1 MLPADMQRTLNP
13 LFLLLAG
20 CIPDLPADS
29 GVVSGDSDTDADT
42 DADTDTDSDTDTDTG
57 TPPPRVIV
65 GELELDDADAARF
78 GPAPGMQ
85 VGVTLAAGR
94 DVTGDGYE
102 DMLYGSVGAVW
113 IDREPVSDSTTVTG
127 SVIVLTTGV
136 YARAALGD
144 VTGDGLADVVA
155 NSTSTDDE
163 PVYLYAGPVTAST
176 DSEGADDSWA
186 GGAHAAAAIHDVDA
200 DGVDDV
206 LLFSIR
212 STSNVT
218 VELDLSAVR
227 GVDWTLTQSGCG
239 TYAFQDEADVTGD
252 GITDLLLA
260 LNCGVDFPLYLVDP
274 TEIAGDTSI
283 EDIAIATGNFAASSA
298 SLASD
303 IDGDGHGDILLGNA
317 SADDGGRDNG
327 AVYINRGPFS
337 GDVLGTST
345 DRVLGAAD
353 DAMVGGARTGDFDG
367 DGVGDIVAGSLAVG
381 EVWVLYGPLSGAN
394 YTTDAQAHL
403 VNDGDALLYAS
414 TQGDLA
420 GDGCDELTLS
430 DSTAEAAA
438 GGSWFFRCR

>member
-144 VTGDGLADVVA
+144 
-155 NSTSTDDE
+155 
-163 PVYLYAGPVTAST
+163 
-176 DSEGADDSWA
+176 
-186 GGAHAAAAIHDVDA
+186 
-200 DGVDDV
+200 
-206 LLFSIR
+206 
-212 STSNVT
+212 
-218 VELDLSAVR
+218 
-227 GVDWTLTQSGCG
+227 
-239 TYAFQDEADVTGD
+239 
-252 GITDLLLA
+252 
-260 LNCGVDFPLYLVDP
+260 
-274 TEIAGDTSI
+274 
-283 EDIAIATGNFAASSA
+283 
-298 SLASD
+298 
-303 IDGDGHGDILLGNA
+303 
-317 SADDGGRDNG
+317 GR
-327 AVYINRGPFS
+327 
-337 GDVLGTST
+337 
-345 DRVLGAAD
+345 
-353 DAMVGGARTGDFDG
+353 AM
-367 DGVGDIVAGSLAVG
+367 GSQ
-381 EVWVLYGPLSGAN
+381 
-394 YTTDAQAHL
+394 T
-403 VNDGDALLYAS
+403 
-414 TQGDLA
+414 
-420 GDGCDELTLS
+420 
-430 DSTAEAAA
+430 
-438 GGSWFFRCR
+438 